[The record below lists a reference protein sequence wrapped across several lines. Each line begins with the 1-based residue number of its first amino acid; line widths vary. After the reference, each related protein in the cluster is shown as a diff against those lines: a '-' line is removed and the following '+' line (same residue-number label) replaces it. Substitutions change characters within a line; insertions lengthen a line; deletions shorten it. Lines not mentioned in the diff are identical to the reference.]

1 MDEDGEKQFQ
11 ALRRIATFSQPMR
24 PFSVFRRLAF
34 SAAWCVPVTL
44 LLGCQGAA
52 GGESRNGDS
61 VSAVA
66 VETPP
71 PGVTALPAADTVS
84 RQPSTPSATHLSPLA
99 DTIAQ
104 RLVFAP
110 ITQRWFVAA
119 ARGKRLVVDL
129 GRIDIDVKKSAARE
143 AAFVEAAEGRSPVA
157 KGSRL
162 RLRGDWGSDDATVAG
177 FAPWNGRIV
186 AHLDPLP
193 RVDSL
198 AKVTD
203 PFVASAERS
212 GDAAAPTEATCDR
225 TADSVL
231 VDRLKSVAAEAL
243 DSLKAG
249 EQPLYPRLQRSVRSR
264 TSVVAGCFGDAR
276 GIATAT
282 LYAGDYEW
290 VRERVFLV
298 GEGTPKRLTVRDLR
312 FRAHEA
318 LQAIDADGDG
328 VDDLVARAWAPR
340 SGGTVVLSL
349 REGARLER
357 LAAGFSW
364 ER

>member
-1 MDEDGEKQFQ
+1 MPADAA
-11 ALRRIATFSQPMR
+11 ALP
-24 PFSVFRRLAF
+24 
-34 SAAWCVPVTL
+34 SADT
-44 LLGCQGAA
+44 
-52 GGESRNGDS
+52 
-61 VSAVA
+61 VA
-66 VETPP
+66 RAP
-71 PGVTALPAADTVS
+71 ALPAARLT
-84 RQPSTPSATHLSPLA
+84 PLA

-129 GRIDIDVKKSAARE
+129 GRIDIDLKKDAARE
-143 AAFVEAAEGRSPVA
+143 GAFVEAAEGRSPVA

-186 AHLDPLP
+186 AHLEVAP

-198 AKVTD
+198 ARSTD

-212 GDAAAPTEATCDR
+212 GDAAPPADATCDR
-225 TADSVL
+225 TADAEL
-231 VDRLKSVAAEAL
+231 VARLKVVAAEAL

-249 EQPLYPRLQRSVRSR
+249 EQPLYPRLQGSVRSR
-264 TSVVAGCFGDAR
+264 TSVVAGCFGEGR
-276 GIATAT
+276 GIAIAT

-328 VDDLVARAWAPR
+328 TDDLAARAWAPR
-340 SGGTVVLSL
+340 SGGTVVLAL
-349 REGARLER
+349 REGKLER
-357 LAAGFSW
+357 LAAGFVW